1 MDPFEDEH
9 HLRTAAVHEGE
20 PPTALEGSITMPLFP
35 SSTYVLGNPE
45 EFDDIRYVRLNNTPN
60 QRAVSEKLAALEG
73 TEAAVVTPSGTAAV
87 SMALLAH
94 LEKGEHVLA
103 QEHLYGGTRKLLDS
117 LSARYG
123 VDVTYVPAEEPE
135 AWARALRPGTRVFYV
150 ETLTNPLLEV
160 APLDEAVAFS
170 RRHGLVSVID
180 NTFATPVNFR
190 PVGLGFDVVVHSA
203 SKYLNGHSDVVAGVV
218 AASQERVKRVR
229 KMMNLLG
236 VCLDPHACYLLQ
248 RGLKTLP
255 LRVPVQ
261 NANALALAKALK
273 KHARV
278 AEVRYPGLPED
289 PAHPRAR
296 RWFKG
301 FGATVSFLPRGGVE
315 VAERVLRRLELAR
328 EAPSL
333 GGLETLV
340 CRPATTSHAGLPDEV
355 RRGLGVAD
363 EMIRVSLGVE
373 NPEDIIQDF
382 NRALGD
388 GGR

>member
-1 MDPFEDEH
+1 MDQIEDEH

-20 PPTALEGSITMPLFP
+20 PRTAIEGSITMPLFP

-60 QRAVSEKLAALEG
+60 QKAVSEKLAALEG

-94 LEKGEHVLA
+94 LEKGDHVLA
-103 QEHLYGGTRKLLDS
+103 QDHLYGGTRKLMDS
-117 LSARYG
+117 LSERYG

-135 AWARALRPGTRVFYV
+135 AWARALRATTRVFYM
-150 ETLTNPLLEV
+150 ETITNPLLEV

-218 AASQERVKRVR
+218 AASHERVKRVR

-273 KHARV
+273 KHPKV

-289 PAHPRAR
+289 AAHARAR

-301 FGATVSFLPRGGVE
+301 FGATVSFLPRDGVE
-315 VAERVLRRLELAR
+315 VAERTMRELRIAR

-340 CRPATTSHAGLPDEV
+340 CRPATTSHAGLPDET

-382 NRALGD
+382 NRALGS
-388 GGR
+388 

>member
-1 MDPFEDEH
+1 MADHIQDKH
-9 HLRTAAVHEGE
+9 HLRTAAVHGGE
-20 PPTALEGSITMPLFP
+20 PRKAIEGSISMPLFP
-35 SSTYVLGNPE
+35 SSTYVLGNPA

-60 QRAVSEKLAALEG
+60 QQAVSEKLALLEG

-103 QEHLYGGTRKLLDS
+103 QDHLYGGSRKLLDS
-117 LSARYG
+117 LRERYG
-123 VDVTYVPAEEPE
+123 VEVTYVPAEEPE
-135 AWARALRPGTRVFYV
+135 AWARALRPTTRVFYL

-160 APLDEAVAFS
+160 APLDEAVAFA
-170 RRHGLVSVID
+170 RRHGLVSMID

-190 PVGLGFDVVVHSA
+190 PVELGFDVVVHSA

-218 AASQERVKRVR
+218 AASAERVKRVR
-229 KMMNLLG
+229 KLMNLLG
-236 VCLDPHACYLLQ
+236 VCLDPHACFLLQ

-261 NANALALAKALK
+261 NENALALALAFKR
-273 KHARV
+273 HPGVR
-278 AEVRYPGLPED
+278 EVRYPGLPED
-289 PAHPRAR
+289 PSHARAR

-301 FGATVSFLPRGGVE
+301 YGATVCFAPVGGVE
-315 VAERVLRRLELAR
+315 RAERMLKRLRIPR

-340 CRPATTSHAGLPDEV
+340 CRPATTTHAGIPDDV

-363 EMIRVSLGVE
+363 ELIRVSLGVE
-373 NPEDIIQDF
+373 DVEDIIQDF
-382 NRALGD
+382 SRALGD
-388 GGR
+388 